1 MFFKKEGKKLKIVGI
16 ISEYNP
22 FHNGHIYH
30 INKTK
35 EALGADA
42 VVALMSGNFVQR
54 GLPSSFTKYERAKIA
69 CEYGC
74 DLVLELP
81 LFSSIAPADIFAKN
95 AVSILNKLNV
105 IDYLSFGSE
114 DGIEALKK
122 ADEIMKAN
130 ESKFD
135 ELIKKHLTS
144 GLSYSRA
151 YALSFNELTDTDI
164 MSKSNNILAYKY
176 ISALDETKSAMKPF
190 AVQRHGPGYND
201 ERDESGIASAS
212 HIRSL
217 IYMGEDVS
225 ELVPALPQEKIL
237 DLDKYFAYIKSIF
250 IREKNF
256 RFYFEYD
263 EDALNYIKKY
273 IYEAKSYNEFMDMVA
288 RKNFSKSRINRFL
301 LAMLLN
307 ISKDSISRDTEYDFI
322 IPLCANEKGKKVLK
336 EIKKHSEVNIISKY
350 KDLDNLSK
358 ESKIDLEI
366 LINNDQI
373 YYLMKGMDVK
383 DAYKINLISIEKNLK
398 K

>member
-1 MFFKKEGKKLKIVGI
+1 MKIVGI

-30 INKTK
+30 IRKTK

-81 LFSSIAPADIFAKN
+81 VFSSIAPADIFAKN
-95 AVSILNKLNV
+95 AVTILNKLNV

-114 DGIEALKK
+114 DGIEAFRK
-122 ADEIMKAN
+122 AHETMKAN
-130 ESKFD
+130 EKQFD

-144 GLSYSRA
+144 GLSFSRA
-151 YALSFNELTDTDI
+151 YALSFNELTTTDI

-176 ISALDETKSAMKPF
+176 ISALDETKSTIKPF
-190 AVQRHGPGYND
+190 AVQRHGPAYND
-201 ERDESGIASAS
+201 DTHEDDIASAS

-217 IYMGEDVS
+217 IYNDKDVS
-225 ELVPALPQEKIL
+225 GFVPALPQEKII
-237 DLDKYFAYIKSIF
+237 DLEKYFSYIKATF

-256 RFYFEYD
+256 KMYFEYN
-263 EDALNYIKKY
+263 EDAVNYIKKY
-273 IYEAKSYNEFMDMVA
+273 IYEAKSYNEFMDMVS
-288 RKNFSKSRINRFL
+288 RKNFSRSKINRFL

-307 ISKDSISRDTEYDFI
+307 ISKDSVSRDNEYDFI

-336 EIKKHSEVNIISKY
+336 EIKNHSDVNIISKY

-358 ESKIDLEI
+358 ESKLAFEI

-373 YYLMKGMDVK
+373 YYLMKGMNVK
-383 DAYKINLISIEKNLK
+383 DAYKINLQSIEKTLK

>member
-22 FHNGHIYH
+22 FHNGHVYH

-54 GLPSSFTKYERAKIA
+54 GLPSAFTKYERAKIA

-81 LFSSIAPADIFAKN
+81 LFSSITPADIFAKN

-105 IDYLSFGSE
+105 IDYLSFGCE

-122 ADEIMKAN
+122 AHETMKAN

-151 YALSFNELTDTDI
+151 YALSFNELTSSDI

-176 ISALDETKSAMKPF
+176 MSALDETKSAMKPF
-190 AVQRHGPGYND
+190 AVQRHGPGFND
-201 ERDESGIASAS
+201 EYDDDGIASAS

-225 ELVPALPQEKIL
+225 NLVPALPHEKII
-237 DLDKYFAYIKSIF
+237 DLEKYFAYIKSIF
-250 IREKNF
+250 IREKNLKWC
-256 RFYFEYD
+256 FEYD

-273 IYEAKSYNEFMDMVA
+273 IFEAKSYNEFMDMVA

-336 EIKKHSEVNIISKY
+336 EIKKHSELNIISKY
-350 KDLDNLSK
+350 KDLDNLIK

-383 DAYKINLISIEKNLK
+383 DAYKINLISIEKNLNK
-398 K
+398 

>member
-30 INKTK
+30 IHKTK

-81 LFSSIAPADIFAKN
+81 VFSSIAPADIFAKN
-95 AVSILNKLNV
+95 AVNILNKLSV

-114 DGIEALKK
+114 DGIDTLRK
-122 ADEIMKAN
+122 AHETMKAN

-135 ELIKKHLTS
+135 ELIKKYLSS

-151 YALSFNELTDTDI
+151 YALSFNELTTSDI

-190 AVQRHGPGYND
+190 SVQRHGPHYND
-201 ERDESGIASAS
+201 ECDDGGIASAS

-217 IYMGEDVS
+217 IYKGEDVS
-225 ELVPALPQEKIL
+225 DFVPALPQEKII
-237 DLDKYFAYIKSIF
+237 DLEKYFSYIKATF

-256 RFYFEYD
+256 KMYFEYD
-263 EDALNYIKKY
+263 EDAVNYIKKY
-273 IYEAKSYNEFMDMVA
+273 IYEAKGYNEFMDMVS
-288 RKNFSKSRINRFL
+288 RKNFSRSKINRFL

-307 ISKDSISRDTEYDFI
+307 IYKDSVSRDKEYDFI
-322 IPLCANEKGKKVLK
+322 IPLCANDIGKKVLK
-336 EIKKHSEVNIISKY
+336 EIKKHSDVNIISKY
-350 KDLDNLSK
+350 KDLDNLSH
-358 ESKIDLEI
+358 ESKLDFEI

-383 DAYKINLISIEKNLK
+383 DAYKINLQSIEKTLK

>member
-1 MFFKKEGKKLKIVGI
+1 MKIVGI

-30 INKTK
+30 IHKTK

-81 LFSSIAPADIFAKN
+81 VFSSIAPADIFAKN
-95 AVSILNKLNV
+95 AVNILNKLNV

-114 DGIEALKK
+114 DGIETLRK
-122 ADEIMKAN
+122 AHETMKAN

-135 ELIKKHLTS
+135 ELIKKYLSS

-151 YALSFNELTDTDI
+151 YALSFNELTTSDI

-190 AVQRHGPGYND
+190 SVQRHDTHYND
-201 ERDESGIASAS
+201 ECDDGGIASAS

-217 IYMGEDVS
+217 IYKGEDVS
-225 ELVPALPQEKIL
+225 DLVPALPQEKII
-237 DLDKYFAYIKSIF
+237 DLEKYFSYIKATF

-256 RFYFEYD
+256 KMYFEYD
-263 EDALNYIKKY
+263 EDAVNYIKKY
-273 IYEAKSYNEFMDMVA
+273 IYEAKGYNEFMDMVS
-288 RKNFSKSRINRFL
+288 RKNFSRSKINRFL

-307 ISKDSISRDTEYDFI
+307 IYKDSVSRDKEYDFI
-322 IPLCANEKGKKVLK
+322 IPLCANDIGKKVLK
-336 EIKKHSEVNIISKY
+336 EIKKHSDVNIISKY

-358 ESKIDLEI
+358 ESKLDLEI
-366 LINNDQI
+366 LVNNDKI
-373 YYLMKGMDVK
+373 YYLMNGMDVK
-383 DAYKINLISIEKNLK
+383 DAYKINLQSIEKTLK

>member
-1 MFFKKEGKKLKIVGI
+1 MKIVGI

-30 INKTK
+30 IHKTK

-81 LFSSIAPADIFAKN
+81 VFSSIAPADIFAKN
-95 AVSILNKLNV
+95 AVNILNKLNV

-114 DGIEALKK
+114 DGIETLRK
-122 ADEIMKAN
+122 AHETMKAN

-135 ELIKKHLTS
+135 ELIKKYLSS

-151 YALSFNELTDTDI
+151 YALSFNELTTSDI

-190 AVQRHGPGYND
+190 SVQRHDPHYND
-201 ERDESGIASAS
+201 ECDDGGIASAS

-217 IYMGEDVS
+217 IYKGEDVS
-225 ELVPALPQEKIL
+225 DLVPALPQEKII
-237 DLDKYFAYIKSIF
+237 DLEKYFSYIKATF

-256 RFYFEYD
+256 KMYFEYD
-263 EDALNYIKKY
+263 EDAVNYIKKY
-273 IYEAKSYNEFMDMVA
+273 IYEAKGYNEFMDMVS
-288 RKNFSKSRINRFL
+288 RKNFSRSKINRFL

-307 ISKDSISRDTEYDFI
+307 IYKDSVSRDKEYDFI
-322 IPLCANEKGKKVLK
+322 IPLCANDIGKKVLK
-336 EIKKHSEVNIISKY
+336 EIKKHSDVNIISKY

-358 ESKIDLEI
+358 ESKLDLEI
-366 LINNDQI
+366 LVNNDKI
-373 YYLMKGMDVK
+373 YYLMNGMDVK
-383 DAYKINLISIEKNLK
+383 DAYKINLQSIEKTLK